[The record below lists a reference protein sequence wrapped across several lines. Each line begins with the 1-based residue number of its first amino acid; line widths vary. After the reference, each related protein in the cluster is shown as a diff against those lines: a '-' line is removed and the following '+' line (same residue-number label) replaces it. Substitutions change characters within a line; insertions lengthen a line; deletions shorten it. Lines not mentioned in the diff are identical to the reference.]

1 MQRHELTLACRTV
14 GVKMGHAALLI
25 NHHSADTIMVATNQ
39 QKYNLTDAR
48 LQLVDFLMNKAL
60 LQDLWPA
67 ILAHYYRTLLAN
79 ARCCFCLLTRRTTGW
94 ERQQI

>member
-67 ILAHYYRTLLAN
+67 ILAHYYRTLGKPDELGDTAY
-79 ARCCFCLLTRRTTGW
+79 
-94 ERQQI
+94 